1 MLTEEIGP
9 IQNFAPLLTDEQ
21 KNLIS
26 QYPYMTLFSD
36 MLVCIYDRELQ
47 MERWVI
53 NDGFDINA
61 IMKLMDTP
69 EYQDLLKELNTQ
81 ITEYLKKCD

>member
-1 MLTEEIGP
+1 
-9 IQNFAPLLTDEQ
+9 
-21 KNLIS
+21 
-26 QYPYMTLFSD
+26 
-36 MLVCIYDRELQ
+36 

-61 IMKLMDTP
+61 IMKSMDTP